1 LAFQRLFGSGVPTS
15 PGVDPA
21 RALARDK
28 SVLDFLKG
36 DLDRLSRRIPSAE
49 RPKLD
54 SHLDGLREIE
64 RSLQTPTPVGGA
76 MVPTGIDALPPDT
89 SAVHD
94 KIVDNHF
101 KIIKAA
107 FQFDLTRVVT
117 FSYATGNSY
126 VELDKFLNTG
136 TINGATHAITH
147 EEAGRDS
154 SRLLTILKWYTDRTA
169 KFMQDLATTPDLDG
183 TSSILDNTVVVLF
196 AETSQFHEHENI
208 PLVIFGGQ
216 KLGIPGNRVLHYA
229 NRYTNDLWP
238 TLSPI
243 FGVNL
248 PEFGDT
254 ALNKGHLQGLVV

>member
-1 LAFQRLFGSGVPTS
+1 MPT
-15 PGVDPA
+15 
-21 RALARDK
+21 
-28 SVLDFLKG
+28 
-36 DLDRLSRRIPSAE
+36 
-49 RPKLD
+49 
-54 SHLDGLREIE
+54 
-64 RSLQTPTPVGGA
+64 GA
-76 MVPTGIDALPPDT
+76 MVPTGITALAADT

-94 KIVDNHF
+94 KIIDNHF

-154 SRLLTILKWYTDRTA
+154 SRILQIQRWYIDRTA
-169 KFMQDLATTPDLDG
+169 KFIQELAMTPDLDG
-183 TSSILDNTVVVLF
+183 TSSMLDNTVVVLF

-208 PLVIFGGQ
+208 PLIIFGGQ
-216 KLGIPGNRVLHYA
+216 KLGIPGNRVL
-229 NRYTNDLWP
+229 RYTGRWTNDLWP

-243 FGVNL
+243 FGVTL

-254 ALNKGHLQGLVV
+254 ALNKGKLQGLVV